1 MKKLMTMLAAVVV
14 GGSLVAQAG
23 PGGSVTNTVTWAF
36 NLTDWTNVQTVAQF
50 DAGLGVLTSVVY
62 QVTDSM
68 DTKFYITNQEIY
80 TNATSDGTAHSRIK
94 LSIRDQ
100 GGYFISDTP
109 PQITNDFPSPEFSW
123 TGLATNSSVTSS
135 LYSVSSTN
143 GWFTHTDANTLT
155 EFTGGGNVS
164 LTGATLAGT
173 VLFYTGGNTIAD
185 QTSHAGATATIIYN
199 YIPEP
204 SVAMLGGIGV
214 LAMLM
219 RRRLVRKR

>member
-1 MKKLMTMLAAVVV
+1 MKKLMTMLAAIVV

-23 PGGSVTNTVTWAF
+23 PGGSVTNTVTWGF
-36 NLTDWTNVQTVAQF
+36 VLTDWTNVQTVAQF

-62 QVTDSM
+62 QVAANL
-68 DTKFYITNQEIY
+68 DTKFYITNKETT
-80 TNATSDGTAHSRIK
+80 TNLTSSGWAQSELP

-100 GGYFISDTP
+100 GGYFTSDTP
-109 PQITNDFPSPEFSW
+109 QIDTTFPSSKFYYSN
-123 TGLATNSSVTSS
+123 LATNSSVTST
-135 LYSVSSTN
+135 LYAASSTN

-173 VLFYTGGNTIAD
+173 VLFYTGGNTAAD